1 MRVSHACQCLGVLLS
16 VVQDMYRCTWHESL
30 VHNVKSA
37 TFRKNSSAPI
47 QSLTPDHPQS
57 TCHVSPSSPSQRRLT
72 LRLWTVRRVFCFS
85 LYEGWVGM
93 TNSTLFPSF
102 EIAIRADLIKPAYI
116 IEVFQETLT
125 GSRYCLGL
133 RTSPARSTGNFRGSR
148 NRALCDERKPDA
160 GLLCVP

>member
-1 MRVSHACQCLGVLLS
+1 MHVIHACQCLGVLLS
-16 VVQDMYRCTWHESL
+16 VVQDMYRYTWHESL

-57 TCHVSPSSPSQRRLT
+57 TCHVSPSSPSQRLLT
-72 LRLWTVRRVFCFS
+72 LQLWTGCCFLFCFFFF
-85 LYEGWVGM
+85 LREGWVGM
-93 TNSTLFPSF
+93 TNSMLFPSF
-102 EIAIRADLIKPAYI
+102 EIAIRADLIKPACI

-125 GSRYCLGL
+125 GSRYFLGL

-148 NRALCDERKPDA
+148 NRELCDERKPDA
-160 GLLCVP
+160 GLL